1 MQSNIYEQAALQED
15 WTALF
20 FLFVILIGVIWLIF
34 RNEQYKSNMT
44 KSREVDQLRNLNKQS
59 FDEDDELFQVRE
71 LTAAELKQIRDEELM
86 RIMAETQL
94 YAAAKHLADYNE
106 DLKAACKLY
115 EKHCLN

>member
-71 LTAAELKQIRDEELM
+71 LTAAELKKIHDEEMM
-86 RIMAETQL
+86 RIMAETRL
-94 YAAAKHLADYNE
+94 YAAAKNLADFNE
-106 DLKAACKLY
+106 DLNEACTLY